1 MKLVQ
6 LNLNEMKSE
15 EEVHSYLMEQLELPD
30 FYGRNLDALYDMLT
44 GWMCDNVCLEI
55 TPCEDENSPLYA
67 FAGRLVRML
76 EDGAQT
82 LEERDGKVY
91 AVFADVFPLESER
104 QDW

>member
-15 EEVHSYLMEQLELPD
+15 EEVHTYLAEQLELPD

-55 TPCEDENSPLYA
+55 IPCSDESSPIYE
-67 FAGRLVRML
+67 FAGRLIRVL

-82 LEERDGKVY
+82 LEEREGKIY
-91 AVFADVFPLESER
+91 AVFADIHPLEPER
-104 QDW
+104 QAW